1 MSSSSE
7 KAKKEGPSALRELVR
22 AQDLLLRDMEVQTER
37 ENSGK
42 DVLSTPWTFTQLI
55 V

>member
-1 MSSSSE
+1 M
-7 KAKKEGPSALRELVR
+7 R

-37 ENSGK
+37 ENSRK
-42 DVLSTPWTFTQLI
+42 DVLSSPWAFTQLI